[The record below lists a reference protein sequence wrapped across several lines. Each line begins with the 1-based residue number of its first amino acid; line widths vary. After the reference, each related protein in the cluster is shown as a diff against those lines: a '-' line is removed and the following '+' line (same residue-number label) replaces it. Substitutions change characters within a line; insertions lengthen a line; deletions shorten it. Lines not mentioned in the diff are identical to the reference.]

1 MLAHRRLGN
10 IATDEHFTRYDLQE
24 AVRRV
29 RALHNLGL
37 HNADGHH
44 DNEHIS
50 DLEWQDPMYDVLD
63 RSLNLEQSL
72 GAYLDGADNA
82 TDAAAQ
88 THGVVLPYGQLPN
101 SPAFAAAVDD
111 RLSDAEY
118 NSRLRNMTKHQ
129 RQVLTALG
137 QHVQAGQDADPLRWF
152 ITGGAGVGK
161 SFVISMI
168 TETLMRLFPADITR
182 DPVRLTASTG
192 MLPCDSHSNSCLS
205 CSTAY
210 AVLATVHRSIAHPD
224 KTVSIVKLFTF
235 MVFIIVRPSH
245 FTSNLI
251 TDIILTPFQ
260 SS

>member
-210 AVLATVHRSIAHPD
+210 AVLATVHRSLAHPD
-224 KTVSIVKLFTF
+224 KTVSIMKLFTF